1 MKKLIVLLAALFIPL
16 AALPALAAQVRVF
29 VTELNAVGV
38 QNRDEMKVTLQT
50 LLASRLTGDRIVT
63 VGSAAEADVV
73 VTGTYVTIGKV
84 FSVDALAK
92 TTGGRTITR
101 AFVQGESQD
110 ELIPAVGKLA
120 EKLSAELAKVPADGA
135 APILPAATIPVSKA
149 NGPSEIIRQGKEEI
163 RKVPEGEIIRQEPKQ
178 TRTSASGEKGWISKQ
193 LPGAAQVLAVG
204 ATLPDGSREI
214 FLGQN
219 NRVLYF
225 RQGEVMKLMA
235 TVDFMAT
242 EKVISVDKADADGDG
257 RQVIYITVVR
267 SGELASQVW
276 EVQGDRLVKI
286 AGDLPYYFHAISLGG
301 GPNRLY
307 LQEMSRDADFYGPVY
322 EASRTG
328 TKITKKGPIKMPRY
342 GNIYNYNQ
350 FRDRDGNQLSVV
362 IGSDNHLIVY
372 NKDLKE
378 IWRSNDKYGGTDLY
392 FLREDEN
399 VRVTGEQYRKIYL
412 EMRIHVTAGN
422 EIMVGKNDG
431 TFVVGN
437 ARLYKKGAVYCFE
450 WDGSS
455 LDELWRTREVQNYMP
470 DYWFDAGRKEL
481 LMLLMPLKPGPG
493 EDGTAAL
500 AIKKVE

>member
-1 MKKLIVLLAALFIPL
+1 MKKLIAQLTALAILL
-16 AALPALAAQVRVF
+16 AALPAFAGQVRVF
-29 VTELNAVGV
+29 VAELNAIGV

-50 LLASRLTGDRIVT
+50 LLASRLTSDRIVT

-92 TTGGRTITR
+92 TPSGTTITR
-101 AFVQGESQD
+101 AFVQGEGQD

-120 EKLSAELAKVPADGA
+120 EKLSAELTR
-135 APILPAATIPVSKA
+135 LPAEGTAPVAIKAQPSK
-149 NGPSEIIRQGKEEI
+149 GSSEIIRQGKEDI

-178 TRTSASGEKGWISKQ
+178 TRTSAAGEKGWISRQ
-193 LPGAAQVLAVG
+193 LPGAANVLAMG
-204 ATLPDGSREI
+204 ATFPDGSREI
-214 FLGQN
+214 FLGQDT
-219 NRVLYF
+219 RVQYF
-225 RQGEVMKLMA
+225 RQGEVMKMMA

-242 EKVISVDKADADGDG
+242 EKVISVDTADADGDG
-257 RQVIYITVVR
+257 KQKLYITVIR
-267 SGELASQVW
+267 SGELASQIW

-286 AGDLPYYFHAISLGG
+286 ASDLPYYFHAISLGG

-307 LQEMSRDADFYGPVY
+307 LQEMSTDADYYGPVY
-322 EASRTG
+322 EASRSG
-328 TKITKKGPIKMPRY
+328 GKISKKNPIKMPRY
-342 GNIYNYNQ
+342 GNLYNYNQ
-350 FRDRDGNQLSVV
+350 FKDRDGNQLSMV
-362 IGSDNHLIVY
+362 ISSDNHLVVY
-372 NKDLKE
+372 NKELKE
-378 IWRSNDKYGGTDLY
+378 IWRSNDKFGGTDLY
-392 FLREDEN
+392 FLKEDKN
-399 VRVTGEQYRKIYL
+399 VRVTGEQYRKVYL
-412 EMRIHVTAGN
+412 EMRIHVTAKN

-470 DYWFDAGRKEL
+470 DFWFDETRNEM

-493 EDGTAAL
+493 EAGTASL

>member
-1 MKKLIVLLAALFIPL
+1 MRKLIVLLAALVILL
-16 AALPALAAQVRVF
+16 AALPAFAGQLRVF
-29 VTELNAVGV
+29 VAELNAIGV
-38 QNRDEMKVTLQT
+38 QNRDEMKATLQT
-50 LLASRLTGDRIVT
+50 LLASRLTSDRIVT

-92 TTGGRTITR
+92 TNKGTTITR

-120 EKLSAELAKVPADGA
+120 EKLSAELTR
-135 APILPAATIPVSKA
+135 LPAEGVPTATAPVQPAKE
-149 NGPSEIIRQGKEEI
+149 PSDIIRQGKEEI

-178 TRTSASGEKGWISKQ
+178 ARTSAAGEKGWISKQ
-193 LPGAAQVLAVG
+193 LPGAANVLAVG
-204 ATLPDGSREI
+204 ATLADGSREI

-225 RQGEVMKLMA
+225 RQGEVMKTVA
-235 TVDFMAT
+235 TVDFIAT
-242 EKVISVDKADADGDG
+242 EKVISIDMADADGDG
-257 RQVIYITVVR
+257 KQELYITVIR
-267 SGELASQVW
+267 SGELASQIW

-286 AGDLPYYFHAISLGG
+286 AGDLPYYFHTISLGG

-307 LQEMSRDADFYGPVY
+307 LQEQSSDSDYYGPVY
-322 EASRTG
+322 EASRSG
-328 TKITKKGPIKMPRY
+328 VKISKKNPIKMPRY

-350 FRDRDGNQLSVV
+350 FRDKDGNQLSVV
-362 IGSDNHLIVY
+362 IGSDNNLIVY

-378 IWRSNDKYGGTDLY
+378 IWRSNDKFGGTDLY
-392 FLREDEN
+392 FLREDPN
-399 VRVTGEQYRKIYL
+399 VRVTGEQYRKVYL
-412 EMRIHVTAGN
+412 EMRIHVTARN
-422 EIMVGKNDG
+422 EIMVGRNDG
-431 TFVVGN
+431 TFVFGN
-437 ARLYKKGAVYCFE
+437 VRLYKKGAVYCFE

-455 LDELWRTREVQNYMP
+455 LDEIWRTREVQNYMP
-470 DYWFDAGRKEL
+470 DFWFDEPRNEM

>member
-1 MKKLIVLLAALFIPL
+1 MRKLIVPLAALVILL
-16 AALPALAAQVRVF
+16 AALPAFAGQVRVF
-29 VTELNAVGV
+29 VAELNAVGV

-63 VGSAAEADVV
+63 VGTPAEADVV

-92 TTGGRTITR
+92 TNSGTTITR

-120 EKLSAELAKVPADGA
+120 EKLSAELTK
-135 APILPAATIPVSKA
+135 LPAEGAVPLAIKAQPAT
-149 NGPSEIIRQGKEEI
+149 GPSEIIRQGKEEI

-178 TRTSASGEKGWISKQ
+178 TRTSAAGEKGWISRQ
-193 LPGAAQVLAVG
+193 LPGAANVLAVG

-214 FLGQN
+214 FLGQD
-219 NRVLYF
+219 NRVQYF
-225 RQGEVMKLMA
+225 RQGEVMKMMA
-235 TVDFMAT
+235 TVDFIAT
-242 EKVISVDKADADGDG
+242 EKVISVDTADADGDG
-257 RQVIYITVVR
+257 KQEIYITVIR
-267 SGELASQVW
+267 SGELASQIW
-276 EVQGDRLVKI
+276 EVQADRLVKI

-307 LQEMSRDADFYGPVY
+307 LQEQSDDVDFFGPVY
-322 EASRTG
+322 EASRSG
-328 TKITKKGPIKMPRY
+328 VKMSRKNPIKMPRY
-342 GNIYNYNQ
+342 GNLYNYNQ
-350 FRDRDGNQLSVV
+350 FRDRDGNRLSVV
-362 IGSDNHLIVY
+362 IGSDNNLIVY
-372 NKDLKE
+372 NKELKE
-378 IWRSNDKYGGTDLY
+378 IWRSNDKFGGTDLY
-392 FLREDEN
+392 FLRDDPN
-399 VRVTGEQYRKIYL
+399 VRVTGEQYRKVYL
-412 EMRIHVTAGN
+412 EMRIHVTARN
-422 EIMVGKNDG
+422 EIMVGRNDG
-431 TFVVGN
+431 TFVFGN
-437 ARLYKKGAVYCFE
+437 VRLYKKGAVYCFE

-470 DYWFDAGRKEL
+470 DYWFDEPRNEL